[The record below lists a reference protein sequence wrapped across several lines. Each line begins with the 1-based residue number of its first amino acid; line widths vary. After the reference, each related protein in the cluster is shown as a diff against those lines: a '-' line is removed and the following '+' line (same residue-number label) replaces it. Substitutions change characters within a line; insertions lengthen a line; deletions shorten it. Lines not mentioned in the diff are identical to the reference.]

1 MKTID
6 TETWK
11 QELLEFKEKT
21 KAFYA
26 GEMDK
31 GSYKGFSGYYG
42 SYAQRG
48 GKSSMLRLRITAG
61 RLTKEKMAFTAEAIR
76 KYHVKKCILPHA
88 RQFSFIILGQKKCTE
103 LWKRLWM
110 QELSL

>member
-11 QELLEFKEKT
+11 QELSEFKEKT

-31 GSYKGFSGYYG
+31 GSYKGFSGY
-42 SYAQRG
+42 
-48 GKSSMLRLRITAG
+48 
-61 RLTKEKMAFTAEAIR
+61 
-76 KYHVKKCILPHA
+76 
-88 RQFSFIILGQKKCTE
+88 
-103 LWKRLWM
+103 
-110 QELSL
+110 